1 MGTIANILSWGA
13 GSVVGSQVTA
23 RTACH
28 LRPRPMPHQF
38 AKALDNPLRLRY
50 RDPSETLGMYGFVVG
65 MTVMDAG
72 CGTGLFTVDM
82 ARMVGAKG
90 VVHAVDIQQPM
101 LRKTELRVRQAGVA
115 ERVRLHHCG
124 LNAIPLPDDSIDL
137 AVLIATLPQVP
148 DRLGA
153 LLELRRVLKPGARIV
168 VSEELPDP
176 AYVPSGVTATWLK
189 DAGFRKIAKMG
200 NPFCYSLIYVNERDE
215 RAVGV

>member
-13 GSVVGSQVTA
+13 GSVVGSQVTSRA
-23 RTACH
+23 ACH
-28 LRPRPMPHQF
+28 YRPRPMPHQF

-50 RDPSETLGMYGFVVG
+50 RDPSETLGMYGFVAG

-82 ARMVGAKG
+82 ARMVGAEG
-90 VVHAVDIQQPM
+90 IVHAVDIQVPM
-101 LRKTELRVRQAGVA
+101 LRKTEARVHAAGVA
-115 ERVRLHHCG
+115 DRVRLHHCG
-124 LNAIPLPDDSIDL
+124 LNALPLEDDSVDL
-137 AVLIATLPQVP
+137 AVLIATLPQIP

-176 AYVPSGVTATWLK
+176 AYVPYGVTASWLE
-189 DAGFRKIAKMG
+189 DAGFRKVARKG
-200 NPFCYSLIYVNERDE
+200 LLFCYSLIYVNEKGE